1 MCTSQ
6 TDTSQPFQ
14 SWLRSPSRPYRLR
27 QNIVAELNPSSP
39 LQERADVTTKT
50 MANNQARGGRPTGLI
65 EIVDVCLVLGTASI
79 KWQVPFIQ
87 STPGLSSHR
96 LSHHNFSISSFYI
109 IILHHHSVSSFCI
122 IISPSH
128 QLFNIYFHL
137 STSLG
142 LAHRHA
148 KTVRRFQERF
158 Q

>member
-27 QNIVAELNPSSP
+27 QNIVAELNPASP

-50 MANNQARGGRPTGLI
+50 MANDQVRGGRPTYLI

-79 KWQVPFIQ
+79 NGRFCSPRAHPASPVIA
-87 STPGLSSHR
+87 
-96 LSHHNFSISSFYI
+96 SHHNFSISSFYI

-137 STSLG
+137 VTSLV

-148 KTVRRFQERF
+148 KTVRRFK
-158 Q
+158 